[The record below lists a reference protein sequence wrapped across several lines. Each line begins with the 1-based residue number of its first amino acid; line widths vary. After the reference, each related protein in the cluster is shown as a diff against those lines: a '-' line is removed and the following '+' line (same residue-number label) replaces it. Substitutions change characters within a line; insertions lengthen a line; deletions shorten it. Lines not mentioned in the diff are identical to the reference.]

1 MKAKEYE
8 GWAHDVSC
16 SEASAELERLLA
28 DERFRA
34 TERSRSILKYIAEQQ
49 FAGRAE
55 GVKAYSIAID
65 VLGRQSN
72 FDPSLDPIVR
82 IELSR
87 LRSSLSQ
94 YYEAFGED
102 GGVTVQ
108 LPRGRYIAIFT
119 RSTGASP
126 GIEDREH
133 PATTWGEPV
142 KLVPPLP
149 VSAVAPNIQAGSWA
163 TLRLAATLA
172 LLMVVV
178 VGTGITVYGARTVTT
193 AKPAVTV
200 TLTAVDEGLR
210 DEAAVTRDMLL
221 TALTQFQ
228 TLTVSQA
235 DRRERPLASVLR
247 PAISN
252 DYAIDMKYYGDGD
265 DRSIWWQVVDTA
277 TGDLLK
283 SGLERVDTS
292 GRTVASVREELV
304 AQLARR
310 FAATRGIINNIEAHD
325 MAEGSLGN
333 ACVLQAEHELDD
345 GPASGL
351 ARTINCLERTIAA
364 NRYDADATAA
374 LAMLLAA
381 GQAEITDNSKLARA
395 LELANRAVSLSP
407 LSDRAH
413 LALMLSQF
421 YSGRIDAAIAAG
433 NRALALNPNNPDVAA
448 KLGLA
453 LFALGYFDA
462 GVSLARDA
470 GRLVDVVPRDAVLVL
485 ALDAYRRRDW
495 SEASLLAEQASDR
508 NFLIRVLRVAALGQL
523 GSDEAAQ
530 RLTELRQLTPD
541 FEATFRERMAQRR
554 YQPLLS
560 ASIEEGLAKAG
571 ARFTA
576 EGLATAF

>member
-49 FAGRAE
+49 FDGRAE

-119 RSTGASP
+119 RSTDASP
-126 GIEDREH
+126 SIDDRGH

-149 VSAVAPNIQAGSWA
+149 VSAVAPNVQAGSWA

-178 VGTGITVYGARTVTT
+178 VGTGITVYGARTATT
-193 AKPAVTV
+193 AKPTVTV

-247 PAISN
+247 PARSN
-252 DYAIDMKYYGDGD
+252 AYAIDMKYYGDGD

-304 AQLARR
+304 AQLSRR

-333 ACVLQAEHELDD
+333 SCVLQAEHELDD
-345 GPASGL
+345 GRASGL
-351 ARTINCLERTIAA
+351 ARTIDCLERTIAA

-433 NRALALNPNNPDVAA
+433 NRALALNPNSPDVAA

-485 ALDAYRRRDW
+485 ALDAYRRTDW

-508 NFLIRVLRVAALGQL
+508 NFLISVLRVAALGQL

-560 ASIEEGLAKAG
+560 ASIEEGLTKAG

>member
-1 MKAKEYE
+1 
-8 GWAHDVSC
+8 
-16 SEASAELERLLA
+16 
-28 DERFRA
+28 
-34 TERSRSILKYIAEQQ
+34 
-49 FAGRAE
+49 
-55 GVKAYSIAID
+55 
-65 VLGRQSN
+65 
-72 FDPSLDPIVR
+72 
-82 IELSR
+82 
-87 LRSSLSQ
+87 
-94 YYEAFGED
+94 
-102 GGVTVQ
+102 
-108 LPRGRYIAIFT
+108 
-119 RSTGASP
+119 
-126 GIEDREH
+126 
-133 PATTWGEPV
+133 
-142 KLVPPLP
+142 
-149 VSAVAPNIQAGSWA
+149 
-163 TLRLAATLA
+163 
-172 LLMVVV
+172 
-178 VGTGITVYGARTVTT
+178 
-193 AKPAVTV
+193 
-200 TLTAVDEGLR
+200 
-210 DEAAVTRDMLL
+210 
-221 TALTQFQ
+221 
-228 TLTVSQA
+228 
-235 DRRERPLASVLR
+235 
-247 PAISN
+247 
-252 DYAIDMKYYGDGD
+252 
-265 DRSIWWQVVDTA
+265 
-277 TGDLLK
+277 
-283 SGLERVDTS
+283 
-292 GRTVASVREELV
+292 
-304 AQLARR
+304 
-310 FAATRGIINNIEAHD
+310 
-325 MAEGSLGN
+325 
-333 ACVLQAEHELDD
+333 
-345 GPASGL
+345 
-351 ARTINCLERTIAA
+351 
-364 NRYDADATAA
+364 
-374 LAMLLAA
+374 MLLAA

>member
-1 MKAKEYE
+1 
-8 GWAHDVSC
+8 
-16 SEASAELERLLA
+16 
-28 DERFRA
+28 
-34 TERSRSILKYIAEQQ
+34 
-49 FAGRAE
+49 
-55 GVKAYSIAID
+55 VKAYSIAID

-119 RSTGASP
+119 RSTGVSP
-126 GIEDREH
+126 GTEDREH

-149 VSAVAPNIQAGSWA
+149 VSAVAPNVQGGSWA

>member
-49 FAGRAE
+49 FNGRAE

-119 RSTGASP
+119 RSTDASP
-126 GIEDREH
+126 GIDDREH

-149 VSAVAPNIQAGSWA
+149 VSAVAPNVQAGSWA
-163 TLRLAATLA
+163 TLRLASTLA

-193 AKPAVTV
+193 AKPTVTV

-247 PAISN
+247 PARSN
-252 DYAIDMKYYGDGD
+252 AYAIDMKYYGDGD

-304 AQLARR
+304 AQLSRR

-345 GPASGL
+345 GRASGL
-351 ARTINCLERTIAA
+351 ALTIDCLERTIAA

-433 NRALALNPNNPDVAA
+433 NRALALNPNSPDVAA

-485 ALDAYRRRDW
+485 ALDAYRRTDW

-508 NFLIRVLRVAALGQL
+508 NFLISVLRVAALGQL

-560 ASIEEGLAKAG
+560 ASIEEGLTKAG